1 MSSIVLEAA
10 MDRIRLIHWN
20 ADEAEERATL
30 LVGVG
35 FTVDYAPLT
44 PAELRALRE
53 EPPSAIILD
62 LSRAPSQGRDL
73 ALALRKHGATRHVP
87 LVFVDGEPEKVAR
100 IRALL
105 PDATYTTWDDIESAL
120 VHAISTPVVDP
131 VVHESAFA
139 AYAGTPLPKKLGIKA
154 DSVVTLIGGPA
165 GFEETLGELPSGVV
179 MRRANPDPHGVT
191 LWFVRS
197 RQELEDRIEEM
208 GASALGGGL
217 WIAWPKKASGVV
229 SDLSQQVVREV
240 GLASGLV
247 DFKICSIDDTWSGL
261 RFSQR
266 A

>member
-1 MSSIVLEAA
+1 

-30 LVGVG
+30 LVNAG
-35 FTVDYAPLT
+35 FTVDSAPLT

-53 EPPSAIILD
+53 EPPSAIVLD

-73 ALALRKHGATRHVP
+73 ALALRKHKATRYVP

-100 IRALL
+100 IQELL
-105 PDATYTTWDDIESAL
+105 PDATYATWDKIESAL
-120 VHAISTPVVDP
+120 VHAISNPVADP

-154 DSVVTLIGGPA
+154 DSVVTLIGGPVD
-165 GFEETLGELPSGVV
+165 FEETLGELPSGAVV
-179 MRRANPDPHGVT
+179 RRANPDPSGVT

-197 RQELEDRIEEM
+197 RQELEDQIEEM
-208 GASALGGGL
+208 GVYAAGGGL
-217 WIAWPKKASGVV
+217 WIVWRKKASGVV
-229 SDLSQQVVREV
+229 SDLSQQVVRKV
-240 GLASGLV
+240 GLSSGLV

>member
-1 MSSIVLEAA
+1 ME
-10 MDRIRLIHWN
+10 RIRLIHWN
-20 ADEAEERATL
+20 AVEAEERAAQL
-30 LVGVG
+30 MGAG
-35 FTVDYAPLT
+35 FAVAYNPLT
-44 PAELRALRE
+44 PAELRVLRE
-53 EPPSAIILD
+53 EPPNAIVLD

-73 ALALRKHGATRHVP
+73 ALGLRKHGATRHVP
-87 LVFVDGEPEKVAR
+87 LVFVDGEPRKVAR
-100 IRALL
+100 IRELL
-105 PDATYTTWDDIESAL
+105 PDATYTTWDEIQSAL
-120 VHAISTPVVDP
+120 VHAINTPVVDP

-154 DSVVTLIGGPA
+154 DSVVTLIGGPV
-165 GFEETLGELPSGVV
+165 GFEETLGQLPSGVV
-179 MRRANPDPHGVT
+179 VRWADPDPNGVT

-197 RQELEDRIEEM
+197 RQELEERVKAM
-208 GASALGGGL
+208 GAFAAGGGL